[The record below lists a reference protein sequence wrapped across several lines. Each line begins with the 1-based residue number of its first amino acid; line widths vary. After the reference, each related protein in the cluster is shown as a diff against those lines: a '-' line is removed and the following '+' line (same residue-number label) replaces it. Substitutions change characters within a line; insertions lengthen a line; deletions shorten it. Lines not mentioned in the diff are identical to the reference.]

1 MDLERPVEI
10 VRQNI
15 IFSQKFPFRTGQLRD
30 NFFDEGFT
38 QLEPNS
44 ISFTVMSNPKIYYG
58 KILQVAPS
66 IRYRI
71 KKVGYGYTYIKH
83 TNRHF
88 RFIDRI
94 CEEDAIPAIEN
105 DLGVKLI

>member
-10 VRQNI
+10 TKQNI
-15 IFSQKFPFRTGQLRD
+15 IFSRKFPYRNGKLRD
-30 NFFDEGFT
+30 NFFDEGYM

-44 ISFTVMSNPKIYYG
+44 ISFTVMSNPEIYYG

-71 KKVGYGYTYIKH
+71 KKVGHGYTYIKH

-94 CEEDAIPAIEN
+94 CEDDVILAIEN
-105 DLGVKLI
+105 DMGVRLI